1 MLALRATTRTPLTI
15 ALLVGVLSVPFLAG
29 CGGSSARDAPP
40 TGAASSS
47 NGASKT
53 ERRALAAAPDP
64 AGAKGK
70 TLSVSRVT
78 IGAGDALGPHF
89 HEGEQV
95 SRVEKGT
102 LTYTVLKGA
111 APVYTGSP
119 EGAPKLVRHIRAGE
133 TADIAP
139 GQWLVEKQSDVH
151 SARNRGTGSVEIVL
165 ASVLRTGA
173 PPATPKSNK
182 K

>member
-1 MLALRATTRTPLTI
+1 MTITKTPTTINSAWATK
-15 ALLVGVLSVPFLAG
+15 
-29 CGGSSARDAPP
+29 GS
-40 TGAASSS
+40 
-47 NGASKT
+47 
-53 ERRALAAAPDP
+53 AAAPDP

-70 TLSVSRVT
+70 TLSVSRLT
-78 IGAGDALGPHF
+78 IVAGDALGPHI

-102 LTYTVLKGA
+102 LTYMVLKGD

-119 EGAPKLVRHIRAGE
+119 EGAPKLVHRIRAGE
-133 TADIAP
+133 TADIEP
-139 GQWLVEKQSDVH
+139 GQWLVEKQSNVH
-151 SARNRGTGSVEIVL
+151 SARTRGTGYVEIVL
-165 ASVLRTGA
+165 ASLLRTGA

>member
-1 MLALRATTRTPLTI
+1 MLALRAITRSPLTI
-15 ALLVGVLSVPFLAG
+15 VLLVGVLSVSLLAG
-29 CGGSSARDAPP
+29 CGGSSTRDAPP
-40 TGAASSS
+40 AGAASSS
-47 NGASKT
+47 NAASKT
-53 ERRALAAAPDP
+53 ERRALAAAPSP

-78 IGAGDALGPHF
+78 IGAGDALRPHF
-89 HEGEQV
+89 HEGEQI

-102 LTYTVLKGA
+102 LTYTVLNGD

-133 TADIAP
+133 TADIEP
-139 GQWLVEKQSDVH
+139 GQWLVEKQEDVH
-151 SARNRGTGSVEIVL
+151 SARNRGTGPVEIVL
-165 ASVLRTGA
+165 ASLLRTGA

-182 K
+182 Q

>member
-1 MLALRATTRTPLTI
+1 MLALRAITRSRLTI
-15 ALLVGVLSVPFLAG
+15 ALLVGVLSVPLLAG
-29 CGGSSARDAPP
+29 CG
-40 TGAASSS
+40 ASSTP
-47 NGASKT
+47 SKT

-78 IGAGDALGPHF
+78 ISAGDALGPHF

-133 TADIAP
+133 TADIEP
-139 GQWLVEKQSDVH
+139 GQWLVEKQSNVH
-151 SARNRGTGSVEIVL
+151 SARNRGTSAVEIVL

-173 PPATPKSNK
+173 PPATPKSNEK
-182 K
+182 

>member
-1 MLALRATTRTPLTI
+1 VLAFRAITRTPLTI
-15 ALLVGVLSVPFLAG
+15 ALLVGVLSAPFLAG
-29 CGGSSARDAPP
+29 CGASSTRE
-40 TGAASSS
+40 TGAVSSS
-47 NGASKT
+47 NAASKT

-78 IGAGDALGPHF
+78 VGAGAALSPHF

-119 EGAPKLVRHIRAGE
+119 EGAPKLVRRIRAGE
-133 TADIAP
+133 TADIEP
-139 GQWLVEKQSDVH
+139 GQWLVEKQSNVH
-151 SARNRGTGSVEIVL
+151 SARNRGTGPVEIVL
-165 ASVLRTGA
+165 ASLLRTGA
-173 PPATPKSNK
+173 PPATPKSK
-182 K
+182 KK